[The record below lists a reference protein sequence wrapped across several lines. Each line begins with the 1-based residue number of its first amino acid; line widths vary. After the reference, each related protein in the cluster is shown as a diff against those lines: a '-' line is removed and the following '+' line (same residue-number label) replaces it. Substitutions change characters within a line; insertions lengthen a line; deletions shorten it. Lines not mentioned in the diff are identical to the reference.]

1 MIRNVLPNI
10 VVLELCN
17 SRTNILNLDEATIL
31 EEAKNIDMQKII
43 NTVRSNGLYNGLMYI
58 LLLNM
63 SAYITKEIG
72 MAPGGEFRVAYRE
85 VSIFHTTHLHC
96 LILGIWLRW
105 FPEAINATTSL

>member
-1 MIRNVLPNI
+1 MIFQVIRNVLPNI

-17 SRTNILNLDEATIL
+17 SRTNILNLDEETIL
-31 EEAKNIDMQKII
+31 EEAKNIDMQKIL
-43 NTVRSNGLYNGLMYI
+43 NTIRSNGLYNGLMYI

-85 VSIFHTTHLHC
+85 VSYHMYTDKKVTGNC
-96 LILGIWLRW
+96 
-105 FPEAINATTSL
+105 N

>member
-1 MIRNVLPNI
+1 M
-10 VVLELCN
+10 ELCV
-17 SRTNILNLDEATIL
+17 SRTNILNLDEETIL

-85 VSIFHTTHLHC
+85 VSK
-96 LILGIWLRW
+96 LILVLFMYIKFYFYLKLIYHMY
-105 FPEAINATTSL
+105 PSYYIEKCHKN

>member
-1 MIRNVLPNI
+1 MLQYKEVGSHFYIFQVIRNVLPHV

-31 EEAKNIDMQKII
+31 EEAKNIDMQKIL

-85 VSIFHTTHLHC
+85 VSI
-96 LILGIWLRW
+96 
-105 FPEAINATTSL
+105 